1 MVGRHVL
8 RPYFLR
14 TWPRLRPALARRPE
28 LQAAYRPVKV
38 WQGGCGIRCTCNIH
52 TYIYTHIY
60 IYIHIHICIHTHTH
74 THIYIYVRVC
84 ICTLWGTFEWIL
96 CFFSTLALARS
107 SCKTAAQQCMNIYIY
122 IHRCICAFF
131 HVLYIYV
138 HMHFHSVHVYI
149 HIYIYTL
156 TGIHLYTITY
166 ICRYTGYVP
175 KCIDRPR

>member
-8 RPYFLR
+8 RPYILR
-14 TWPRLRPALARRPE
+14 TWPRWRPALARRPE

-52 TYIYTHIY
+52 IY
-60 IYIHIHICIHTHTH
+60 IYIYTYTYAY
-74 THIYIYVRVC
+74 IYIYMCVYAYALYEVHWVN
-84 ICTLWGTFEWIL
+84 TV
-96 CFFSTLALARS
+96 FFPTLALARS

-122 IHRCICAFF
+122 IHRCICALF
-131 HVLYIYV
+131 HVLYIYMCICAFI
-138 HMHFHSVHVYI
+138 HYI
-149 HIYIYTL
+149 CIYIYTL